1 MKVSK
6 KLEYAPSYP
15 SKRSLP
21 GKVGILTAAA
31 VLAAGTAVG
40 CGKPELGGEPLVDP
54 STICETEPGDVAIE
68 GDIEVDPSELT
79 DGEVS
84 TTWGGEPLV
93 DPSTICETEPGDV
106 AIEGDI
112 EVDPSELTDGEVS
125 TTGIILEPPE
135 DDEPELMGDILP
147 DPSTIDGD
155 GSADEAPAGNY
166 LPNPTYAGDGSNG
179 QNR

>member
-1 MKVSK
+1 M
-6 KLEYAPSYP
+6 
-15 SKRSLP
+15 
-21 GKVGILTAAA
+21 
-31 VLAAGTAVG
+31 LAAGTAVG

-79 DGEVS
+79 G
-84 TTWGGEPLV
+84 
-93 DPSTICETEPGDV
+93 
-106 AIEGDI
+106 
-112 EVDPSELTDGEVS
+112 GEVS

-135 DDEPELMGDILP
+135 DDDPELMGDILP

>member
-6 KLEYAPSYP
+6 KTEYAPSYP

-79 DGEVS
+79 G
-84 TTWGGEPLV
+84 
-93 DPSTICETEPGDV
+93 
-106 AIEGDI
+106 
-112 EVDPSELTDGEVS
+112 GEVS

-135 DDEPELMGDILP
+135 DDDPELMGDILP

>member
-6 KLEYAPSYP
+6 KTEYAPSYP

-79 DGEVS
+79 G
-84 TTWGGEPLV
+84 
-93 DPSTICETEPGDV
+93 
-106 AIEGDI
+106 
-112 EVDPSELTDGEVS
+112 GEVS

-135 DDEPELMGDILP
+135 DDDPELMGDILP

-155 GSADEAPAGNY
+155 GSTDEAPAGNY

>member
-6 KLEYAPSYP
+6 KTEYAPSYP

-54 STICETEPGDVAIE
+54 STICQTEPGDVAIE

-79 DGEVS
+79 G
-84 TTWGGEPLV
+84 
-93 DPSTICETEPGDV
+93 
-106 AIEGDI
+106 
-112 EVDPSELTDGEVS
+112 GEVS

-135 DDEPELMGDILP
+135 DDDPELMGDILP

-166 LPNPTYAGDGSNG
+166 LPNPTYAGDGSNS

>member
-6 KLEYAPSYP
+6 KTEYAPSYP

-40 CGKPELGGEPLVDP
+40 CGKPELGGEPLADP

-79 DGEVS
+79 G
-84 TTWGGEPLV
+84 
-93 DPSTICETEPGDV
+93 
-106 AIEGDI
+106 
-112 EVDPSELTDGEVS
+112 GEVS

-135 DDEPELMGDILP
+135 DDDPELMGDILP

>member
-6 KLEYAPSYP
+6 KTEYAPSYP
-15 SKRSLP
+15 SRRSLP

-84 TTWGGEPLV
+84 TT
-93 DPSTICETEPGDV
+93 
-106 AIEGDI
+106 
-112 EVDPSELTDGEVS
+112 
-125 TTGIILEPPE
+125 GIILEPPE
-135 DDEPELMGDILP
+135 DDDPELMGDILP

>member
-6 KLEYAPSYP
+6 KTEYAPSYP

-79 DGEVS
+79 G
-84 TTWGGEPLV
+84 
-93 DPSTICETEPGDV
+93 
-106 AIEGDI
+106 
-112 EVDPSELTDGEVS
+112 GEVS

-135 DDEPELMGDILP
+135 DDDPELMGDILP
-147 DPSTIDGD
+147 DPSTIDDD

>member
-6 KLEYAPSYP
+6 KTEYAPSYP

-68 GDIEVDPSELT
+68 GDIKVDPSELT
-79 DGEVS
+79 G
-84 TTWGGEPLV
+84 
-93 DPSTICETEPGDV
+93 
-106 AIEGDI
+106 
-112 EVDPSELTDGEVS
+112 GEVS

-135 DDEPELMGDILP
+135 DDDPELMGDILP

>member
-6 KLEYAPSYP
+6 KTEYAPSYP

-31 VLAAGTAVG
+31 VLAAGTAIG

-79 DGEVS
+79 G
-84 TTWGGEPLV
+84 
-93 DPSTICETEPGDV
+93 
-106 AIEGDI
+106 
-112 EVDPSELTDGEVS
+112 GEVS

-135 DDEPELMGDILP
+135 DDDPELMGDILP